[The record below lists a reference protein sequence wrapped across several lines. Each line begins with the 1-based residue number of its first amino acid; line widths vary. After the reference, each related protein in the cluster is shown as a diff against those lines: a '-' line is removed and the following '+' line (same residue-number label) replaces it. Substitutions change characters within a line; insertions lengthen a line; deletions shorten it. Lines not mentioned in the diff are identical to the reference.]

1 MDERLISLIG
11 EENVE
16 KINKTKVILVGIGG
30 VGGIAL
36 EALVRSGINNITIY
50 DNDKFVLSNLNRQI
64 ISNTNNIGHYKV
76 KEAIKRMKSINPEI
90 KIKGISEA
98 ITKDNV
104 KDLVYSDYII
114 DACDDL
120 DAKVALIKY
129 AKKNNVKIISALG
142 TGKRLN
148 PTGVVITT
156 LENTQNDALAKKL
169 RGMLR
174 KEEIDLDI
182 PVVYASDTP
191 LNNDRIVAS
200 SIFPPAV
207 AGLYLAYYVIDD
219 IIKE

>member
-11 EENVE
+11 EENVK
-16 KINKTKVILVGIGG
+16 KINKAKVILIGVGG
-30 VGGIAL
+30 VGGITL

-64 ISNTNNIGHYKV
+64 ISNTNNIGHSKV
-76 KEAIKRMKSINPEI
+76 KEAIKRMKNINPEI
-90 KIKGISEA
+90 KIKGISES
-98 ITKDNV
+98 INKDNV

-114 DACDDL
+114 DACDDI

-129 AKKNNVKIISALG
+129 AKDNNVKIISALG

-148 PTGVVITT
+148 PTSVVITT

-174 KEEIDLDI
+174 KEEINLDI
-182 PVVYASDTP
+182 PVVYASDAP

-207 AGLYLAYYVIDD
+207 AGLYLAYYVIND

>member
-1 MDERLISLIG
+1 M
-11 EENVE
+11 EE
-16 KINKTKVILVGIGG
+16 
-30 VGGIAL
+30 
-36 EALVRSGINNITIY
+36 
-50 DNDKFVLSNLNRQI
+50 
-64 ISNTNNIGHYKV
+64 
-76 KEAIKRMKSINPEI
+76 
-90 KIKGISEA
+90 
-98 ITKDNV
+98 
-104 KDLVYSDYII
+104 
-114 DACDDL
+114 
-120 DAKVALIKY
+120 Y
-129 AKKNNVKIISALG
+129 AKENNVKIISALG

-182 PVVYASDTP
+182 PVVYASDIP
-191 LNNDRIVAS
+191 LNNDKIVAS